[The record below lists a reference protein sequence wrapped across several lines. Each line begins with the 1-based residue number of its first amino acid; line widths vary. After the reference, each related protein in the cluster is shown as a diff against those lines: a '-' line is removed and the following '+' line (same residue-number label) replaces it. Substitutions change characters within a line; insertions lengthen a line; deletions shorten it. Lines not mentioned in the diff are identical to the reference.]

1 MEVSWTI
8 LIIIIGCALVT
19 FVPRVLPLMILSQL
33 ELPTWLI
40 RWLKNVPVAVMAAL
54 LAQELLLSNNQ
65 FSIMDNGL
73 KILAAIPA
81 FIIAILTKSLLG
93 TVMAGVIT
101 MMILRLIA
109 L

>member
-40 RWLKNVPVAVMAAL
+40 KWLKNVPVAVMAAL

>member
-54 LAQELLLSNNQ
+54 LAQELL
-65 FSIMDNGL
+65 SI
-73 KILAAIPA
+73 K
-81 FIIAILTKSLLG
+81 
-93 TVMAGVIT
+93 
-101 MMILRLIA
+101 
-109 L
+109 

>member
-8 LIIIIGCALVT
+8 LIIIIGCALAT

>member
-19 FVPRVLPLMILSQL
+19 FAPRVLPLMILSQL

-93 TVMAGVIT
+93 TVMAGVIA

>member
-8 LIIIIGCALVT
+8 LIIIIGCAVVT

-73 KILAAIPA
+73 NIFAAIPA

-93 TVMAGVIT
+93 TVMAGVIV

>member
-1 MEVSWTI
+1 VEVSWTI

-93 TVMAGVIT
+93 TVMAGVIA

>member
-33 ELPTWLI
+33 ELPKWLI

-65 FSIMDNGL
+65 FSLMDNGF

>member
-73 KILAAIPA
+73 KILAAIPT

>member
-81 FIIAILTKSLLG
+81 FIVAILTKSLLG
-93 TVMAGVIT
+93 TVMAGVIA

>member
-8 LIIIIGCALVT
+8 LIIIIGCAFVT